1 MKVDVKMHIS
11 NHRLLYTF
19 LLTLLLLYN
28 YKISLITMFIHNKT
42 FKDQVVICDKF
53 NSMLYKENW
62 ANEQTNINSHC
73 LVGIYFVITSV
84 N

>member
-53 NSMLYKENW
+53 NSML
-62 ANEQTNINSHC
+62 
-73 LVGIYFVITSV
+73 
-84 N
+84 